1 MCICFSW
8 EAKEA
13 ISVSGL
19 QSIDDAAA
27 GVENVD
33 LTFMIDKVS
42 ALQTDDANC
51 LYVMMA
57 NMLAKSM
64 YA

>member
-1 MCICFSW
+1 MHPFRW

-33 LTFMIDKVS
+33 LTFMVDKVRNRFGS
-42 ALQTDDANC
+42 KD
-51 LYVMMA
+51 
-57 NMLAKSM
+57 
-64 YA
+64 